1 VWVDEIEI
9 AMISRFLRLP
19 NEEVMRQYVRVA
31 LGDYSLVE
39 FDNGDCVFWSRDGC
53 AIYPVRPTQCR
64 TFPFWHEYTR
74 SAAAWA
80 HVARRCP
87 GVNRGK
93 LYTPAEVERLVELT
107 DI

>member
-1 VWVDEIEI
+1 MWVRHIEI
-9 AMISRFLRLP
+9 AAIARFLKLP
-19 NEEVMRQYVRVA
+19 TEEVMSRYVRVA
-31 LGDYSLVE
+31 MGDYSLVE
-39 FDNGDCVFWSRDGC
+39 LENGDCILWSPDGC
-53 AIYPVRPTQCR
+53 AIYPARPTQCR